1 MTRRKWITLFI
12 VSFLPLGIW
21 LMFWFIRLVTSQ
33 SGGGLSLAFVVPT
46 AVYVCFQVWLAF
58 RAFTS

>member
-1 MTRRKWITLFI
+1 MTHRRWITVFI

-21 LMFWFIRLVTSQ
+21 LMFWLIRLVTLQ
-33 SGGGLSLAFVVPT
+33 SVGLSLAFIIPT
-46 AVYVCFQVWLAF
+46 AVYVCLQVWLAF